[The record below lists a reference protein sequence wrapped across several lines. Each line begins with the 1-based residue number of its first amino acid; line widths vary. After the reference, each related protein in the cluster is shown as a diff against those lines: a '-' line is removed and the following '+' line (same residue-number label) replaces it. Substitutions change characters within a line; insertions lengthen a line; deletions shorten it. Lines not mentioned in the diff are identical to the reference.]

1 MNKNTEAQTNSIK
14 ISEDVVAKIAEIAVG
29 NVDGVSAFTKSKVK
43 FSNLFKKDSS
53 EAAID
58 VQSENGSIDV
68 TVNIVVSYNSKVKK
82 VAERVQEKVKTD
94 VQNMTGIVVSKVN
107 VIVDGISFD
116 D

>member
-14 ISEDVVAKIAEIAVG
+14 ISEDVITRIAEIAVG

-43 FSNLFKKDSS
+43 FGTLFKKENS

-58 VQSENGSIDV
+58 VHSENGSVDI
-68 TVNIVVSYNSKVKK
+68 TVNIVVSYNTKVKK
-82 VAERVQEKVKTD
+82 IAERVQEKIKSD
-94 VQNMTGIVVSKVN
+94 VQNMTGIIVSKVN
-107 VIVDGISFD
+107 VIIDGISFD